1 MIGKTIGDRFV
12 VQEELGA
19 GGMSAVHRGLDTRL
33 NEAVAIKFLRK
44 SFAADPVVRE
54 RFRREAMSLAKLRH
68 PGIVSVLDFGE
79 TPGDPDSFSDSAGE
93 LYIVLELVKGVTLE
107 TMLFQG
113 RLDPL
118 RASAIFDQILAALE
132 LCHENG
138 VVHRDIKPS
147 NIMVAG
153 DLVTLIDFG
162 LVRIEGPE
170 GTKLTET
177 GTVHGTPSYMA
188 PEQCR
193 GLDISPA
200 TDVYAV
206 GVVMYEAMAGRM
218 PFNGDSAAVLMAQH
232 LFSPPAPIP
241 EISPGIE
248 AAIMHALSKNPEDRP
263 TAREL
268 RDELGAAFRGTDP
281 RAMAAAAAQQR
292 AVVAG
297 LPRHER
303 ALTGRPAAP
312 NVTEPMVNTVNGTVA
327 LWMPDTNRTA
337 ELRATL
343 GTAGIPC
350 TVADGPEPPAGDLV
364 LVSGLDRAGALG
376 KRPFIVVD
384 VAGPEQT
391 TLAIR
396 AGASDML
403 LIGAPDADM
412 IPKIHKVL
420 RRKRR

>member
-1 MIGKTIGDRFV
+1 MIGTKIGDRFIV
-12 VQEELGA
+12 EEELGS

-33 NEAVAIKFLRK
+33 NEQVAIKFLRK
-44 SFAADPVVRE
+44 IYADDPVVRE
-54 RFRREAMSLAKLRH
+54 RFRREAISLAKLRH
-68 PGIVSVLDFGE
+68 PGIVAVLDFGE
-79 TPGDPDSFSDSAGE
+79 TPPEQGAE
-93 LYIVLELVKGVTLE
+93 LYIVLELVKGTTLE
-107 TMLFQG
+107 TALFKG
-113 RLDPL
+113 PLDPL
-118 RASAIFDQILAALE
+118 RAASVFDQVLAALE
-132 LCHENG
+132 VCHLHG
-138 VVHRDIKPS
+138 IVHRDIKPS
-147 NIMVAG
+147 NIMLAG

-170 GTKLTET
+170 STKLTET
-177 GTVHGTPSYMA
+177 GTVHGTPNYMA

-206 GVVMYEAMAGRM
+206 GIVMYEAMTGRQT
-218 PFNGDSAAVLMAQH
+218 FSGDSAAVLMAQH
-232 LFSPPAPIP
+232 LFSVPAPMP
-241 EISPGIE
+241 EVTPGIE

-281 RAMAAAAAQQR
+281 RALAAVAAQQR
-292 AVVAG
+292 AVIAG
-297 LPRHER
+297 LPRSER
-303 ALTGRPAAP
+303 ALTGRPPSPQNATAP
-312 NVTEPMVNTVNGTVA
+312 TLASANGSVA
-327 LWMPDTNRTA
+327 LWMPDGSRAAN
-337 ELRATL
+337 LQATL

-350 TVADGPEPPAGDLV
+350 QISPGDEAPTADLV
-364 LVSGLDRAGALG
+364 VVSNLDRAAKLG

-384 VAGPEQT
+384 VAGPDQT

-403 LIGAPDADM
+403 LSGAPDADV
-412 IPKIHKVL
+412 IPKIQKVL

>member
-1 MIGKTIGDRFV
+1 VIGKTIGDRFV
-12 VQEELGA
+12 VQEELGS

-44 SFAADPVVRE
+44 GYEADPVVRE

-68 PGIVSVLDFGE
+68 PGIVAVLDFGE
-79 TPGDPDSFSDSAGE
+79 ADGHP
-93 LYIVLELVKGVTLE
+93 YIVLELVKGTTLE
-107 TMLFQG
+107 VALFSG

-118 RASAIFDQILAALE
+118 RASAVFDQVLAALE
-132 LCHENG
+132 ICHANG

-147 NIMVAG
+147 NIMLAG

-162 LVRIEGPE
+162 LARVEGPE
-170 GTKLTET
+170 STKLTET

-200 TDVYAV
+200 TDIYAV
-206 GVVMYEAMAGRM
+206 GIVMYEAMAGRP
-218 PFNGDSAAVLMAQH
+218 PFQGDSAAVLMAQH
-232 LFSPPAPIP
+232 LFSVPAPMP
-241 EISPGIE
+241 EVTPGVE

-268 RDELGAAFRGTDP
+268 RDALGAAFRGTDP
-281 RAMAAAAAQQR
+281 RAIAAAAAQQR
-292 AVVAG
+292 AIVAG

-303 ALTGRPAAP
+303 ALTGRPPAA
-312 NVTEPMVNTVNGTVA
+312 NVAPEPEMNSATVA
-327 LWMPDTNRTA
+327 LWMPDGNRTA
-337 ELRATL
+337 NLRATL
-343 GTAGIPC
+343 GTAGISC
-350 TVADGPEPPAGDLV
+350 QVWTGPEPPAADLV
-364 LVSGLDRAGALG
+364 VISGLERASKLG
-376 KRPFIVVD
+376 QRAFVVVD
-384 VAGPEQT
+384 IGGPEQT

-403 LIGAPDADM
+403 LGGAPDADV
-412 IPKIHKVL
+412 IPKIRKVL

>member
-1 MIGKTIGDRFV
+1 MIGSKIGDRFIV
-12 VQEELGA
+12 EEELGS

-33 NEAVAIKFLRK
+33 HEHVAIKFLRK
-44 SFAADPVVRE
+44 AYADDPVVRE
-54 RFRREAMSLAKLRH
+54 RFRREAMALAKLRH

-79 TPGDPDSFSDSAGE
+79 TSSESGGE
-93 LYIVLELVKGVTLE
+93 LYIVLELVKGTTLE
-107 TMLFQG
+107 AALFKG
-113 RLDPL
+113 PLDPL
-118 RASAIFDQILAALE
+118 RASSIFDQVLAALE
-132 LCHENG
+132 ICHAHG

-147 NIMVAG
+147 NIMLAG

-170 GTKLTET
+170 STKLTET

-200 TDVYAV
+200 TDIYAV
-206 GVVMYEAMAGRM
+206 GIVMYEAMAGRP
-218 PFNGDSAAVLMAQH
+218 PFSGDSAAVLMAQH
-232 LFSPPAPIP
+232 LFSVPPPLP
-241 EISPGIE
+241 EVTPSVE
-248 AAIMHALSKNPEDRP
+248 AVILHALSKNPEDRP

-281 RAMAAAAAQQR
+281 RAMAALAARER
-292 AVVAG
+292 AIVAG
-297 LPRHER
+297 LPRSER
-303 ALTGRPAAP
+303 ALTGRPPQPPHATAP
-312 NVTEPMVNTVNGTVA
+312 TITSANGSVA
-327 LWMPDTNRTA
+327 LWMPNGSRTA
-337 ELRATL
+337 NLQATL

-350 TVADGPEPPAGDLV
+350 QIAIGDEPPASDLV
-364 LVSGLDRAGALG
+364 IISNLDRAAKLG

-384 VAGPEQT
+384 VAGPAQT

-403 LIGAPDADM
+403 LDGAPDADV
-412 IPKIHKVL
+412 IPKIQKVL

>member
-1 MIGKTIGDRFV
+1 VIGKTIGDRFV
-12 VQEELGA
+12 VQEELGS

-44 SFAADPVVRE
+44 GYEADPVVRE

-68 PGIVSVLDFGE
+68 PGIVAVLDFGE
-79 TPGDPDSFSDSAGE
+79 ADGHP
-93 LYIVLELVKGVTLE
+93 YIVLELVKGTTLE
-107 TMLFQG
+107 VALFSG

-118 RASAIFDQILAALE
+118 RASAVFDQVLAALE
-132 LCHENG
+132 ICHANG

-147 NIMVAG
+147 NIMLAG
-153 DLVTLIDFG
+153 DLVTLIDLG
-162 LVRIEGPE
+162 LARVEGPE
-170 GTKLTET
+170 STKLTET

-200 TDVYAV
+200 TEIYAV
-206 GVVMYEAMAGRM
+206 GIVMYEAMAGRP
-218 PFNGDSAAVLMAQH
+218 PFQGDSAAVLMAQH
-232 LFSPPAPIP
+232 LFSVPAPMP
-241 EISPGIE
+241 EVTPGVE

-268 RDELGAAFRGTDP
+268 RDALGAAFRGTDP
-281 RAMAAAAAQQR
+281 RAIAAAAAQQR
-292 AVVAG
+292 AIVAG

-303 ALTGRPAAP
+303 ALTGRPPAA
-312 NVTEPMVNTVNGTVA
+312 NVAPEPEMNSATVA
-327 LWMPDTNRTA
+327 LWMPDGNRTA
-337 ELRATL
+337 NLRATL
-343 GTAGIPC
+343 GTAGISC
-350 TVADGPEPPAGDLV
+350 QVWNGPEPPAADLV
-364 LVSGLDRAGALG
+364 VISGLERASKLG
-376 KRPFIVVD
+376 QRAFVVVD
-384 VAGPEQT
+384 IGGPEQT

-403 LIGAPDADM
+403 LGGAPDADV
-412 IPKIHKVL
+412 IPKIRKVL

>member
-1 MIGKTIGDRFV
+1 VIGKTIGDRFV
-12 VQEELGA
+12 VQEELGS

-44 SFAADPVVRE
+44 GYEADPVVRE

-68 PGIVSVLDFGE
+68 PGIVAVLDFGE
-79 TPGDPDSFSDSAGE
+79 ADGHP
-93 LYIVLELVKGVTLE
+93 YIVLELVKGTTLE
-107 TMLFQG
+107 VALFSG

-118 RASAIFDQILAALE
+118 RASAVFDQVLAALE
-132 LCHENG
+132 ICHANG

-147 NIMVAG
+147 NIMLAG

-162 LVRIEGPE
+162 LARVEGPE
-170 GTKLTET
+170 STKLTET

-200 TDVYAV
+200 TDIYAV
-206 GVVMYEAMAGRM
+206 GIVMYEAMAGRP
-218 PFNGDSAAVLMAQH
+218 PFQGDSAAVLMAQH
-232 LFSPPAPIP
+232 LFSVPAPMP
-241 EISPGIE
+241 EVTPGVE

-268 RDELGAAFRGTDP
+268 RDALGAAFRGTDP
-281 RAMAAAAAQQR
+281 RAIAAAAAQQR
-292 AVVAG
+292 AIVAG

-303 ALTGRPAAP
+303 ALTGRPPAA
-312 NVTEPMVNTVNGTVA
+312 NVAPEPEMNSATVA
-327 LWMPDTNRTA
+327 LWMPDGNRTA
-337 ELRATL
+337 NLRATL
-343 GTAGIPC
+343 GTAGISC
-350 TVADGPEPPAGDLV
+350 QVWNGPEPPAADLV
-364 LVSGLDRAGALG
+364 VISGLERASKLG
-376 KRPFIVVD
+376 QRAFVVVD
-384 VAGPEQT
+384 IGGPEQT

-403 LIGAPDADM
+403 LGGAPDADV
-412 IPKIHKVL
+412 IPKIRKVL

>member
-1 MIGKTIGDRFV
+1 VIGKTIGDRFV
-12 VQEELGA
+12 VQEELGS

-44 SFAADPVVRE
+44 GYEADPVVRE

-68 PGIVSVLDFGE
+68 PGIVAVLDFGE
-79 TPGDPDSFSDSAGE
+79 ADGHP
-93 LYIVLELVKGVTLE
+93 YIVLELIKGTTLE
-107 TMLFQG
+107 VALFSG

-118 RASAIFDQILAALE
+118 RASAVFDQVLAALE
-132 LCHENG
+132 ICHANG

-147 NIMVAG
+147 NIMLAG

-162 LVRIEGPE
+162 LARVEGPE
-170 GTKLTET
+170 STKLTET

-200 TDVYAV
+200 TDIYAV
-206 GVVMYEAMAGRM
+206 GIVMYEAMAGRP
-218 PFNGDSAAVLMAQH
+218 PFQGDSAAVLMAQH
-232 LFSPPAPIP
+232 LFSVPAPMP
-241 EISPGIE
+241 EVTPGVE

-268 RDELGAAFRGTDP
+268 RDALGAAFRGTDP
-281 RAMAAAAAQQR
+281 RAIAAAAAQQR
-292 AVVAG
+292 AIVAG

-303 ALTGRPAAP
+303 ALTGRPPAA
-312 NVTEPMVNTVNGTVA
+312 NVAPEPEMNSATVA
-327 LWMPDTNRTA
+327 LWMPDGNRTA
-337 ELRATL
+337 NLRATL
-343 GTAGIPC
+343 GTAGISC
-350 TVADGPEPPAGDLV
+350 QVWNGPEPPAADLV
-364 LVSGLDRAGALG
+364 VISGLERASKLG
-376 KRPFIVVD
+376 QRAFVVVD
-384 VAGPEQT
+384 IGGPEQT

-403 LIGAPDADM
+403 LGGAPDADV
-412 IPKIHKVL
+412 IPKIRKVL

>member
-12 VQEELGA
+12 VQEELGS

-44 SFAADPVVRE
+44 GYEADPVVRE

-68 PGIVSVLDFGE
+68 PGIVAVLDFGE
-79 TPGDPDSFSDSAGE
+79 ADGAP
-93 LYIVLELVKGVTLE
+93 YIVLELVKGTTLE
-107 TMLFQG
+107 VALFRG

-118 RASAIFDQILAALE
+118 RASAVFDQVLAALE
-132 LCHENG
+132 ICHANG

-147 NIMVAG
+147 NIMLAG

-162 LVRIEGPE
+162 LAWVDGPE
-170 GTKLTET
+170 STKLTET

-200 TDVYAV
+200 TDIYAV
-206 GVVMYEAMAGRM
+206 GIVMYEAMAGRP
-218 PFNGDSAAVLMAQH
+218 PFHGDSAAVLMAQQ
-232 LFSPPAPIP
+232 LFSVPAPMP
-241 EISPGIE
+241 EVAPGVE

-263 TAREL
+263 TARDL
-268 RDELGAAFRGTDP
+268 RDALGAAFRGTDP
-281 RAMAAAAAQQR
+281 RAIAAAAAQQR

-303 ALTGRPAAP
+303 ALTGRPPAADAAS
-312 NVTEPMVNTVNGTVA
+312 EPAPGISASVA
-327 LWMPDTNRTA
+327 LWMPDGNRA
-337 ELRATL
+337 ANLRASL

-350 TVADGPEPPAGDLV
+350 QVSNEAEPPAADLV
-364 LVSGLDRAGALG
+364 IISGLERASKLE
-376 KRPFIVVD
+376 KRAFLVVD
-384 VAGPEQT
+384 VGGPEQT

-403 LIGAPDADM
+403 LGGAPDADV
-412 IPKIHKVL
+412 IPKIRKVL